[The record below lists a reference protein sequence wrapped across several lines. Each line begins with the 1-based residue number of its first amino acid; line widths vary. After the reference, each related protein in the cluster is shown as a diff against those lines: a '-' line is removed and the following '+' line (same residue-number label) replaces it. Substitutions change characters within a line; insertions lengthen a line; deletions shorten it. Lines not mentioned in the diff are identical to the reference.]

1 MVSLTPPSPCAWEN
15 DNLISQLK
23 IKPPL
28 HLKPK
33 GSRQIQQCYSN
44 MLGVYSENIVSTSL
58 HLSSKNKRQRQ
69 FSSWRVKPPSHV
81 LINYIHHPSIIK
93 QNPFKQYRT
102 LTTDALKT
110 IPNLKT
116 KHSPLY
122 KADSSTLLSSTRPW
136 VAQQQNISAK
146 SKTESPQNRSSNH
159 DLPHVFLLI
168 HRIIYQ

>member
-1 MVSLTPPSPCAWEN
+1 MVSLTPPSPCAREN
-15 DNLISQLK
+15 NNLIYQLM

-28 HLKPK
+28 HFKPK
-33 GSRQIQQCYSN
+33 GSRQLQSYSN
-44 MLGVYSENIVSTSL
+44 MLGIYSENIVSTSL
-58 HLSSKNKRQRQ
+58 HLSSKNKWQ
-69 FSSWRVKPPSHV
+69 WRFNPWRIKPPCHV

-146 SKTESPQNRSSNH
+146 SKTESPQNCSSNH